1 MTGDSGRDGRVLGY
15 GRTITPALASG
26 CHADCQEPCLR
37 TNNCGGV
44 KPDLMKYGRE
54 TLAIA
59 QRILIELV
67 RRRRSLIFWTIFP
80 ILILLLNGYLLTESD
95 FVDLTQ
101 AEAYRIAVPTSLV
114 GAALF
119 FSCLGGS
126 VSTIVAE
133 REQRTLRRLFISP
146 VSGLSY
152 FFGVFLV
159 HTYIG
164 LGQALLIYTTAA
176 VMGAPPEGA
185 LWLALLIILL
195 SIASYVGVGLILGTQ
210 FAQRTEDVNAL
221 VATFGVPLLI
231 LGGAFVP
238 SNLLPERL
246 LLLAALNPIYHMVEA
261 LTLAAGNFDETGLS
275 TELVSHVQFL
285 LGFAVVAVAGGWLAY
300 RRMVRVERRL

>member
-1 MTGDSGRDGRVLGY
+1 
-15 GRTITPALASG
+15 
-26 CHADCQEPCLR
+26 
-37 TNNCGGV
+37 
-44 KPDLMKYGRE
+44 MKYGRE

-164 LGQALLIYTTAA
+164 LGQALLIYATAA

-185 LWLALLIILL
+185 LWLAFLIILL

-238 SNLLPERL
+238 SNLLPDRL

-261 LTLAAGNFDETGLS
+261 LTLASGNFDESGLS
-275 TELVSHVQFL
+275 TELVSHMQFL